1 MTQKEKTFLDQTAQ
15 RLHLMVDGES
25 SILFGSVSGY
35 QTMLGAV
42 YNELKEYY
50 ELSLLDCFR
59 MIPEMLRQEIIDSST
74 YIGELVKL
82 YAFTLL
88 GAIPTAISSMRSR
101 KLKKVTYRLRS
112 QRTNAAPEL

>member
-1 MTQKEKTFLDQTAQ
+1 MKKRSLSIRPAEVPIVIVTDLTGSMHDWPGTIFSKLPYLD
-15 RLHLMVDGES
+15 
-25 SILFGSVSGY
+25 
-35 QTMLGAV
+35 
-42 YNELKEYY
+42 NELKEYY

-59 MIPEMLRQEIIDSST
+59 MIPEMLRQETIDSST

-112 QRTNAAPEL
+112 QRTNTAPEL